1 MAGLRFSLN
10 DLKYGDFL
18 GEANVV
24 PKAKFLF
31 EVSFEVANKIGGIYA
46 VIKSK
51 IPQMMKYYGDNYI
64 TIGYYDS
71 TKAKYE
77 FLEEGAG
84 AFKKVFK
91 SLEKKGIK
99 CRYGRW
105 HTEGMPRCILID
117 VTSFRCNANDIKTEL
132 WTDYQID
139 SIRSDDWFS
148 EPIIWGRAA
157 GMLIEELAANC
168 GMKDSSAHFHEWMSG
183 AGLLYLKKKKSPVA
197 TVFMTHATMLGRTIA
212 SFDEGAQEEFSKG
225 VASGKN
231 VDPKKA
237 YEYCVED
244 KHLAEKAC
252 AANADVFTTVSEAT
266 ALEAEYILA
275 KAPDLVLQN
284 GLETDRFP
292 SMEEL
297 SYLHTKHK
305 AKIISFLRGYFG
317 AYYDLNIDDPRI
329 LYLSG
334 RYEFRNKGIDIFLKS
349 LGQLNNELKKG
360 NTKKDVFA
368 FIFVPADSDGE
379 NMDVLRNVSLYHSIN
394 NYITE
399 ILPDIRERMLTS
411 LDKLASGKSS
421 IGLIS
426 DGEQAELKRSY
437 LEFRSKKGASA
448 PLCAFDL
455 KYDQSKD
462 SVVRALMEEGLLN
475 REEDRVKVIFYPKYL
490 SNSDRLLGMSY
501 KSMSIGCSAGIFPS
515 FYEPWGYTPL
525 EAAAYGSMTVTT
537 DYAGY
542 GQFIEKS
549 SKTTKEQGIFVLK
562 RRGKKDSEVVGA
574 LTSIIRKIIFDDK
587 NDIIHRK
594 NNAKALASLADWK
607 ILAKQYILAHNR
619 AIDNLRKT
627 K

>member
-1 MAGLRFSLN
+1 M
-10 DLKYGDFL
+10 KHGDFL
-18 GEANVV
+18 GEAVVV

-51 IPQMMKYYGDNYI
+51 IPQMLKYYGENYI
-64 TIGYYDS
+64 AIGYYDS
-71 TKAKYE
+71 GKAKYK

-84 AFKKVFK
+84 AFKQVFK

-105 HTEGMPRCILID
+105 HTAGMPRCILID
-117 VTSFRCNANDIKTEL
+117 VTSFRHNANDIKTEL
-132 WTDYQID
+132 WANYQID
-139 SIRSDDWFS
+139 SIRSDNWFS
-148 EPIIWGRAA
+148 EPIVWGRAA
-157 GMLIEELAANC
+157 GMLIEELAENC
-168 GMKDSSAHFHEWMSG
+168 GMQNSVAHFHEWMSG
-183 AGLLYLKKKKSPVA
+183 AGLLYLKKQKSPVA

-212 SFDEGAQEEFSKG
+212 SFDEGAQDEFSKG
-225 VASGKN
+225 ISSGKN

-244 KHLAEKAC
+244 KHLTEKAC
-252 AANADVFTTVSEAT
+252 AANADVFTTVSDAT

-297 SYLHTKHK
+297 SYLHTKYK
-305 AKIISFLRGYFG
+305 AKIVSFLRGYFG
-317 AYYDLNIDDPRI
+317 AYYDLHIDDPRI

-334 RYEFRNKGIDIFLKS
+334 RYEFRNKGVDIFIKS
-349 LGQLNNELKKG
+349 LGQLNKELKQNG
-360 NTKKDVFA
+360 TKKDVFA
-368 FIFVPADSDGE
+368 FIFVPADSGGE
-379 NMDVLRNVSLYHSIN
+379 NMDVLQNISLYHSIN

-399 ILPDIRERMLTS
+399 ILPDVRERMITS
-411 LDKLASGKSS
+411 LDTLASNKGNLS
-421 IGLIS
+421 LIS
-426 DGEQAELKRSY
+426 DSEQAELKRSY

-448 PLCAFDL
+448 PLCAFNL
-455 KYDQSKD
+455 KYDQNKD
-462 SVVRALMEEGLLN
+462 SVVRTLMNEGLFN
-475 REEDRVKVIFYPKYL
+475 REEDKVKVIFYPKYL

-501 KSMSIGCSAGIFPS
+501 KAMSIGCSAGIFPS

-549 SKTTKEQGIFVLK
+549 AKTTKDQGIFVLK
-562 RRGKKDSEVVGA
+562 RRGKKDSEVVSA
-574 LTSIIRKIIFDDK
+574 LTSMLRKIIFDDK
-587 NDIIHRK
+587 NDIIRRK
-594 NNAKALASLADWK
+594 NHAKALASLADWK
-607 ILAKQYILAHNR
+607 ILAKQYVLAHNM
-619 AIDNLRKT
+619 AVDNVRTT